1 MLGGFWLDGGNCTE
15 TRTAPGKIEGVL
27 IAVLHTRPPFK
38 YKNTSDLDPD
48 ASDDNNNKNKRN
60 KK

>member
-1 MLGGFWLDGGNCTE
+1 MEEIVRKQGRHQEKLS
-15 TRTAPGKIEGVL
+15 GVL